1 MNELVC
7 AVCGG
12 TTFSDRA
19 VIWDALAE
27 GLPITRLAGMP
38 TAHPGRGCGVAV
50 EAARS
55 STAGVAGRCPSHHVL
70 VPL

>member
-1 MNELVC
+1 MNGLVC
-7 AVCGG
+7 GVCGG
-12 TTFSDRA
+12 ATFSDRA
-19 VIWDALAE
+19 VIWNALAE

-38 TAHPGRGCGVAV
+38 TAHPGWWCGAAA

>member
-1 MNELVC
+1 MDGLIC

-12 TTFSDRA
+12 TALSDRT

-27 GLPITRLAGMP
+27 GLPTTRLAGVP
-38 TAHPGRGCGVAV
+38 TAHPGRGCGITA

-70 VPL
+70 VTV